1 MSYEDAEQQY
11 ILWKD
16 RFSEVKKLPLWSLVT
31 EAIEKARETLVD
43 TAEVTLL
50 TQAEVDMAER
60 ICACID
66 DLWPG
71 VEAKVQSYFCIG
83 GNACT
88 HGELVI
94 QLK

>member
-16 RFSEVKKLPLWSLVT
+16 RFSEVKKLPLWALVT
-31 EAIEKARETLVD
+31 EAIETARETLVA
-43 TAEVTLL
+43 TAKVILS

-60 ICACID
+60 ICACMD

-71 VEAKVQSYFCIG
+71 VDAYVQSYICIG
-83 GNACT
+83 GNSFA
-88 HGELVI
+88 GELVI